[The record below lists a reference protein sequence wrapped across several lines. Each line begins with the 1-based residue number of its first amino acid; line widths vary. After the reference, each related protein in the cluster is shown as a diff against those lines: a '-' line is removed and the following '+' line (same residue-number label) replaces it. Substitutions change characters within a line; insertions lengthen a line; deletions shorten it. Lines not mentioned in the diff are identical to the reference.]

1 MKPKVYLETTIPSY
15 LASRPSRDV
24 IVAGHQ
30 KLTHEWWS
38 NRRRAFQLYVS
49 QFVLEEI
56 NLGDRELVEKRKR
69 FVAKTEVLEPSTKA
83 LELAEALVQHKAIPK
98 NASVDAAHI
107 SVATVHKMDYLLTWN
122 CKHIANAEMIGKI
135 EGVCQKLGYV
145 CPVVCTPA
153 ELMGGK

>member
-30 KLTHEWWS
+30 KLTHEWWN
-38 NRRRAFQLYVS
+38 NRRKSFQLYVS

-56 NLGDRELVEKRKR
+56 SLGDKELVEKRNR
-69 FVAKTEVLEPSTKA
+69 FVAKAKVLEPSQKA
-83 LELAEALVQHKAIPK
+83 LELVEALVQYKAIPK

-107 SVATVHKMDYLLTWN
+107 SVATVHKMNYLLTWN

-135 EGVCQKLGYV
+135 ENICRKYGYV

-153 ELMGGK
+153 ELMGGQ